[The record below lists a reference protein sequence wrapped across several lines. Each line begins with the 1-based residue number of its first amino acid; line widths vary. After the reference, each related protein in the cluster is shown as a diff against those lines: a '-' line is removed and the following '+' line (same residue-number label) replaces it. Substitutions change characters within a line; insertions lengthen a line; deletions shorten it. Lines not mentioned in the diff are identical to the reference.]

1 MKWLEPPFNMLISAP
16 TCSGKTEFVMHLLQ
30 THYKGAFDY
39 IIIICPTFTNNKAY
53 DKRFIY
59 RDKDIVVLIPHVET
73 INETVELA
81 YEVYTRGGEILI
93 ILDDCAF
100 SKDVKSRV
108 NILTKLAFSAR
119 HDNVSVW
126 VLTQQFTS
134 IAKTF
139 RENIG
144 MLVLYYTPSK
154 NDVKEVIENYGMELS
169 KEEVSSYIKQLKEI
183 PYSKLV
189 FRLRQPY
196 SINLI

>member
-1 MKWLEPPFNMLISAP
+1 MIWLDPPFNMLISAP
-16 TCSGKTEFVMHLLQ
+16 TCSGKKEFIMELLQ
-30 THYKGAFDY
+30 TYYKNVFDY
-39 IIIICPTFTNNKAY
+39 IIIICPTFINNKAY
-53 DKRFIY
+53 DKKCIY
-59 RDKDIVVLIPHVET
+59 KDSDIIIMIPNIEK
-73 INETVELA
+73 INESIELV
-81 YEVYTRGGEILI
+81 YECYKNTKSLI

-100 SKDVKSRV
+100 TKDVKSRV

-119 HDNVSVW
+119 HDNISVW

-154 NDVKEVIENYGMELS
+154 NDVKEIIENYGMELN
-169 KEEVSSYIKQLKEI
+169 KEEISEYIKRLKNT

-196 SINLI
+196 SIDLV